1 MLCALSPPSFAKH
14 LKVFILAGQSN
25 MQGHVN
31 VSTFGAMEDDRK
43 TAPILKDMLAAD
55 GKPKVCEKIWISS
68 IGCAGDDTTEQN
80 GKLTTGFG
88 ADSESI
94 GPEFTFGIYIEK
106 AVNEPILIIKTSWG
120 GRSLHTDFRSPSAGP
135 YEWSEFELNQNKER
149 GDDIAKNKA
158 AKVEATGVAYRMMIS
173 HVNKVLGDIKR
184 IVPEYDP
191 KQGYEVAG
199 FVWFQGFNDYVSDWT
214 YDKRDEPGGYKMY
227 SDLLAHFIRDVR
239 KDVKAPKMPF
249 IIGVMGIDGEQ
260 AAKNP
265 SPMKHFRDAQ
275 TKVASMSEFKGSVIA
290 VQTAPFWDD
299 ELQGLQER
307 METYW
312 PDVDA
317 KVTAE
322 NDDSWENKMKHME
335 KKYKPSEWKKLKG
348 ASDGGYHYLGAARIM
363 APIGKSFADALKPFV
378 ATKR

>member
-1 MLCALSPPSFAKH
+1 M
-14 LKVFILAGQSN
+14 
-25 MQGHVN
+25 
-31 VSTFGAMEDDRK
+31 
-43 TAPILKDMLAAD
+43 
-55 GKPKVCEKIWISS
+55 
-68 IGCAGDDTTEQN
+68 
-80 GKLTTGFG
+80 
-88 ADSESI
+88 
-94 GPEFTFGIYIEK
+94 EK

-120 GRSLHTDFRSPSAGP
+120 GRSLHTDFRSPSAVP

-158 AKVEATGVAYRMMIS
+158 EKVEATGVAYRMMIS

-227 SDLLAHFIRDVR
+227 SDLLAPFIRDVR

-312 PDVDA
+312 PDVDT

-335 KKYKPSEWKKLKG
+335 KKFKPSEWKKLKC
-348 ASDGGYHYLGAARIM
+348 ASDGGCHYVGAAKIM
-363 APIGKSFADALKPFV
+363 APIGKSFADALKPFL